1 MVTLD
6 ELLYILSIN
15 PLRLVLV
22 LASAWLVPGSLFDL
36 SGFVSVLSSFSVAST
51 FQIILQ
57 PEMYF
62 RVLRILSPC
71 LSVLVWSL
79 CLPVRVCLAWGL
91 ERPLKLR
98 LNRKML

>member
-15 PLRLVLV
+15 PLWLVLV

-51 FQIILQ
+51 FQF
-57 PEMYF
+57 YF
-62 RVLRILSPC
+62 AAG
-71 LSVLVWSL
+71 LVF
-79 CLPVRVCLAWGL
+79 
-91 ERPLKLR
+91 
-98 LNRKML
+98 